1 MNTSVFPLR
10 NLNFV
15 YFCSYFKKKSANIKN
30 MVQIRPILYSF
41 QPIILQMFFRVSD
54 KESYNSGLLIFRTF
68 ETLACKFLVLE
79 IASSTW
85 FLGLVDVC
93 FESEVTLCYTS
104 FGKVRFKFFA
114 YYLNRNLFSKCLFFS
129 FEFNA
134 SGWSSFNY
142 SNTVPQS
149 CLSTIVDRPNSYS
162 DLEL

>member
-54 KESYNSGLLIFRTF
+54 KDSYNSGLL
-68 ETLACKFLVLE
+68 E
-79 IASSTW
+79 IASSSW

-104 FGKVRFKFFA
+104 FGKVCFKFFA